1 MKKYDSI
8 KVGQRAELTHTIT
21 KSDISQ
27 FVHLTGDDNRLHLDE
42 EFSSKTEMRKP
53 VAHGMISASFIS
65 TIIGTKIPGDGALWY
80 SQSIEFLAPVRVGDT
95 IHVMSVVTNK
105 IDRTNS
111 IELQTEIF
119 NQDKVK
125 VLTGL
130 SKVKVIE
137 LVEEKKTDDLVEVQS
152 AKVALIIGASGGI
165 GYATARRLAISGYR
179 MALHYH
185 SNKSKITDLL
195 SVLHDEN
202 IDALGFR
209 ADLNNSNE
217 IKTLIDDVINRFGKI
232 DVLVNCSTPKLPS
245 ISIEEV
251 DYDEFEKHL
260 DLNIKSNFL
269 LVKSL
274 IPHFKTNKGGRIILL
289 STQATENVPPQGWS
303 FYVTAKYALNGFM
316 RSMAIELAKYS
327 VNVNAVSPG
336 MTETELVSTIP
347 EKAKMLLMAKIPLSR
362 LASPEDVAGAI
373 DYLSSDSAKYMT
385 GETIRI
391 NGGQSMN

>member
-8 KVGQRAELTHTIT
+8 KVGQKAELTHTIT

-27 FVHLTGDDNRLHLDE
+27 FVQLTGDDNRLHLDE

>member
-1 MKKYDSI
+1 MKKFDSI
-8 KVGQRAELTHTIT
+8 KVGQKAELTHKIT

-27 FVHLTGDDNRLHLDE
+27 FVQLTGDDNRLHLDE

-95 IHVMSVVTNK
+95 IHVVSVVTNK
-105 IDRTNS
+105 IERTNS
-111 IELQTEIF
+111 IELQTDIF

-137 LVEEKKTDDLVEVQS
+137 LIEEKKIEELVVIQS

-165 GYATARRLAISGYR
+165 GYATARRLAKSGFR

-202 IDALGFR
+202 IDALGFM
-209 ADLNNSNE
+209 ADLNNYNE
-217 IKTLIDDVINRFGKI
+217 IKTLVDDVINRFGKI
-232 DVLVNCSTPKLPS
+232 DVLVNCATPKTPS
-245 ISIEEV
+245 ISIDNL
-251 DYDEFEKHL
+251 DYFEYEKHL
-260 DLNIKSNFL
+260 NFNIRANFYLIQNVLPNFKS
-269 LVKSL
+269 
-274 IPHFKTNKGGRIILL
+274 NKGGKVIFLTSL
-289 STQATENVPPQGWS
+289 YSDSVPPQGLS
-303 FYVTAKYALNGFM
+303 YYVTAKHALNGFM
-316 RSMAIELAKYS
+316 KSMSIELAKYAIT
-327 VNVNAVSPG
+327 VNAVSPG
-336 MTETELVSTIP
+336 MTETELISDVS
-347 EKAKMLLMAKIPLSR
+347 EKARMLLKAKIPLSR
-362 LASPEDVAGAI
+362 LASSEDVAGVVDFLA
-373 DYLSSDSAKYMT
+373 SDAASYIT

-391 NGGQSMN
+391 NGGQSMI

>member
-1 MKKYDSI
+1 MKKFDSI
-8 KVGQRAELTHTIT
+8 KVGQKAELTHTIT

-27 FVHLTGDDNRLHLDE
+27 FVQLTGDDNRLHLDE

-95 IHVMSVVTNK
+95 IHVVSVVTNK

-137 LVEEKKTDDLVEVQS
+137 LIEEKKIDVLVEVQS
-152 AKVALIIGASGGI
+152 VKVALIIGASGGI
-165 GYATARRLAISGYR
+165 GYATALRLAKSGFR

-209 ADLNNSNE
+209 ADLNNSDE
-217 IKTLIDDVINRFGKI
+217 IKTLIEDVINRFGKI

-251 DYDEFEKHL
+251 DYGEFEKHL

-269 LVKSL
+269 LVKNL
-274 IPHFKTNKGGRIILL
+274 IPHFKANKGGRIVLL

-336 MTETELVSTIP
+336 MTETELVSGIP
-347 EKAKMLLMAKIPLSR
+347 EKAKMLLRAKIPLSR
-362 LASPEDVAGAI
+362 LASPDDVAGAI
-373 DYLSSDSAKYMT
+373 DYLSSDSANYIT